1 MLTTLLASLLALTMI
16 LVAAGLLRRLRAAQ
30 VAEPHAQPSPRVLP
44 TERIPDRQLRHEALM
59 SRGRALGLML

>member
-1 MLTTLLASLLALTMI
+1 MLTTLLASLLALMMI

-30 VAEPHAQPSPRVLP
+30 VGAPPSPRVLP
-44 TERIPDRQLRHEALM
+44 TQRIPNRQLRHEALM